1 MASVATAPVV
11 SRTRSATM
19 SGTAARVGTL
29 LVQAPHRKGIVST
42 LAQLLNEHGATILDS
57 NHFSDPREKVFFQ
70 RITFDLSMLSI
81 ESPGS
86 AGARS
91 GAQRRGAEIDRVSF
105 ERALRQIAEQYTMTW
120 RVWYG
125 DRKRRVALFT
135 SKAEHCL
142 YDLLIRH
149 RAGEL
154 ACDIPLILSN
164 HPDMGP
170 VARHFGVPFHYL
182 PVTTENKQQ
191 QEATA
196 AELVDRASVDLIV
209 LARYM
214 QILSPSFVARYPHRI
229 INVHH
234 SFLPAFV
241 GGNAYRQAHERG
253 VKMIGATSHYV
264 TSDLDQGPIIE
275 QATVRCAHRDS
286 VEDLVR
292 KGRDLEKH
300 VLAAAVRW
308 HLDDRVQV
316 FAGKTVIFD

>member
-1 MASVATAPVV
+1 MVAV
-11 SRTRSATM
+11 SRTKSATM

-42 LAQLLNEHGATILDS
+42 IAQELNSHGATLLDS
-57 NHFSDPREKVFFQ
+57 NHYSDSGSRMFFQ
-70 RITFDLSMLSI
+70 RIQFDLATLQSDRETL
-81 ESPGS
+81 E
-86 AGARS
+86 
-91 GAQRRGAEIDRVSF
+91 RGLCNIGEM
-105 ERALRQIAEQYTMTW
+105 YGMTW
-120 RVWYG
+120 RIWWG
-125 DRKRRVALFT
+125 DRKRRIAIFA
-135 SKAEHCL
+135 SKQEHCL

-154 ACDIPLILSN
+154 ACDIAMIISN
-164 HPDMGP
+164 HADAGSI
-170 VARHFGVPFHYL
+170 AEHFGVPFYL
-182 PVTTENKQQ
+182 FPITPETKLA
-191 QEATA
+191 QEEA
-196 AELVDRASVDLIV
+196 AARLIDADQVDLIV

-214 QILSPSFVARYPHRI
+214 QILSPSFVARYASRI

-241 GGNAYRQAHERG
+241 GANPYRQAHEKG

-264 TSDLDQGPIIE
+264 TATLDQGPIIE

-292 KGRDLEKH
+292 KGRDLEKQ

-308 HLDDRVQV
+308 HLDDRVMV
-316 FAGKTVIFD
+316 HAGKTVVFD